1 MRVNNKKQQLNNK
14 NKSREKTIYF
24 REQRT
29 NQCQQSKKKRSA
41 VLPARAPP
49 RGEHDKK
56 EKNTEKQICSV
67 GFIRKQKKRK
77 QIHAKQHTLRHKHTQ
92 KIL

>member
-1 MRVNNKKQQLNNK
+1 MRVNNKKQQLNHK

-29 NQCQQSKKKRSA
+29 NQCQQSKKNKRSA

-56 EKNTEKQICSV
+56 EK
-67 GFIRKQKKRK
+67 
-77 QIHAKQHTLRHKHTQ
+77 H
-92 KIL
+92 